1 MKGLNPKKQSA
12 LFQNNCKTHFKMYK
26 AGRRWLIAG
35 ISILSG
41 LLGGS
46 ALTAT
51 TAKAQTL
58 TPGAGQQVAPE
69 DVTAT
74 QTSMTIPATS
84 QSASEVPSA
93 ETTTSASGT
102 TSSVAVSQSHV
113 SGSAVSATSTSTSE
127 SVELM
132 AAEETDQS
140 NAVTATSLSTSDQ
153 SVVDSQATAN
163 STTFSEAARKV
174 PVAPQAYAFSFE
186 KYVPDPSAKVDV
198 ASYNKG
204 QTEASSQISNIVAH
218 FTSTGGLGILHILMD
233 PSIQGVSETIT
244 KNIKKMADLMD
255 LFYQKKDFQYNDPY
269 GTPVWYNGVIG
280 KSAANNL
287 IYHDFNLGYAD
298 YLRSFAEGISD
309 WVTGIKAKAQSK
321 DTSVADGLINYG
333 HYDGTQLAGNSGLL
347 GQAGAAGT
355 TFLTWLKRI
364 FTTNNYAGNILKY
377 EGNPHNVANPDVDSA
392 VNAINFYTSI
402 VAPVIINGVAHQALS
417 DVRAIGGHIKDGD
430 YAPNLLKDAVNL
442 NVNVTK
448 MLQDIGLYDVLGTS
462 IIQNV
467 YEGIRMN
474 AQNAIERNWSIGA
487 SKALT
492 DAFNGRPATRVRSPY
507 SGTPGYSE
515 SNPQSILDD
524 GTGKVPLSQVAQAA
538 GYAWYRKLITLVVKQ
553 AGIDAQRNAPQTTVA
568 GIIDEV
574 NASLIKTPDPD
585 NAPLSDNEKKQIL
598 VDNVTHSFGSAKSYN
613 RNGIGVRQVIT
624 KIYNSEY
631 QAIQAVIAD
640 YQQAPALS
648 DDEILKKQSQYRF
661 VNPADGNKFDLNNY
675 SLIYKYLRNKN
686 VAYLAM
692 QLADQQVL
700 QNKDDKPISDKTN
713 KELTESFNAD
723 VPGIFNM
730 GMDLD
735 NFAVKDSLFGSML
748 IRNYKNI
755 YEDELTAAKNALAA
769 GKTFAKEHYGKLANG
784 LMQSVDQAKMDEGSF
799 KNDGTANKYLNYVS
813 PKWGGEPVPTVDPND
828 VQSGQIFSKGY
839 QSQLQPIH
847 LVFQSAD
854 KRFKDVQAKLYASL
868 GVTATTDP
876 TYGSVYYTLAGRDVN
891 IKAPSIAG
899 WVAGQQTVTSDGIPQ
914 VTFTYT
920 LSKNAQLSQLGTQ
933 YGTYNRQPASDQLT
947 DTALTVSWADGKS
960 KTLGIAKQ
968 YLTVDKNAT
977 HVGSYKYHLNQDGI
991 AYVIDQLT
999 SSTATLQNGDKL
1011 PTEDDLA
1018 KVTGTF
1024 NLQQAQNGRF
1034 LPHLVLKPA
1043 TVVQG
1048 QAPTI
1053 DELVV
1058 SATDDQ
1064 KNAIDHRQIT
1074 MDPHDWATMGSQSV
1088 NLTLTD
1094 PTSQQK
1100 VTATTMVNVISQE
1113 TSTATMDSLTTQSQS
1128 FSLVTDS
1135 ESSASDATA
1144 SANSQLTSVASQEQ
1158 SLTTQSASD
1167 QSIVTSL
1174 ENSTNSLVDQLAS
1187 ANSALDSR
1195 NVASDS
1201 RNIAATENQTHKV
1214 VQSLSQA
1221 LHVSS
1226 NEASLASQGVASLS
1240 QQSAS
1245 LSASQSEINH
1255 QLSQSQSAEQ
1265 SQVAAASQS
1274 RSQAIDNETSQSR
1287 QTSQVASKIASQV
1300 GSGASLIAS
1309 QSQVASSHQSQLSS
1323 LADLQKSLIDQS
1335 QAVAS
1340 QLTIASDAS
1349 ANLAQMVK
1357 PNKDIENKIEQSLA
1371 ELSKKT
1377 ASVSDALVAHA
1388 HTSDHLQQ
1396 QTSLDQSLSVTG
1408 SLSQASLITASQS
1421 QVVASVSERSAS
1433 AVSFASELSR
1443 AEASVA
1449 QQSVANQQSLTSMR
1463 QVESNIASVFSAD
1476 QSQSLTSQSQA
1487 SLSVIAQ
1494 SQASLVSASQSA
1506 DSQISQLNAHFQSLQ
1521 SQLSTA
1527 SQAYSQAS
1535 RSQSQATAKRQSL
1548 SNRVTQQA
1556 SQQSLVVQTSLS
1568 AADNFGSREI
1578 ADISQSLTRPDL
1590 TTAQKSA
1597 FTSAQASLSTAADQR
1612 NSQWTAQQSTYS
1624 QALSQAARDSQS
1636 AASDLASQQASN
1648 SRLGSTVGSLSQR
1661 LSQSA
1666 ASQSRVIAQASQSLS
1681 AGAES
1686 LASQQAAYTRDSQ
1699 AETTPTADQSLALV
1713 QAGQH
1718 EIANSVSLTSQ
1729 AAQVLISQTSL
1740 IQTSLDQQSQWGPA
1754 LTSLISLANASTSMV
1769 SSAAQRDRDAG
1780 QTAQTSVLAQSQATA
1795 QLSQR
1800 VQSALASVSTV
1811 ASELTS
1817 RALASVSQIE
1827 SMQSQSALQ
1836 QTQKQQAAAHR
1847 QTELVT
1853 TSNDLA
1859 QRSQT
1864 DQAQWTQPQHLKQE
1878 ASLSLALATAG
1889 QQSQAQTSA
1898 QWSLIHT
1905 SLSAAS
1911 LVEWTQQST
1920 WSVIQASLTANPQ
1933 APAVQVTA
1941 ANSAATSLSQLSEQ
1955 NVAELS
1961 QLADQSTSQGDAS
1974 TADSLRSLSVL
1985 ATTDDAR
1992 TSLAQV
1998 SQSVSSQRHQLV
2010 ASQQSMTQQINARQ
2024 HDFQTAQQSLGQAVT
2039 AWQKTSQAQPAT
2051 DSAGQASL
2059 TSAAVSLSLDSLS
2072 ATSLSLSNAESV
2084 LSLTLIDQAEQSS
2097 VNAAGQALTSLYETS
2112 ASEQSQSEQ
2121 RAFTDWHAQQAE
2133 STTMAHTLTSM
2144 AASLK
2149 SANQSVS
2156 AVMSQATAS
2165 VSADVSQQVA
2175 GQSTSYQDWR
2185 HQSQALVTHQNGLLT
2200 TAQHQA
2206 EQVAAQGEQETAAQ
2220 PSVTSLTTQLT
2231 ATTHQSLAQAAS
2243 QRSLVD
2249 VSLSE
2254 QSAFGQSQVSAWT
2267 QVQQSLAQQAQ
2278 VPAAELS
2285 ALGSAQTSLS
2295 AQSQTDA
2302 ATQSL
2307 VTAQRESLVA
2317 TSVLDGAT
2325 SLLLTDQQAQTS
2337 LALAQAQLAVA
2348 QQSRTDQATVTAQA
2362 QASAAAAQDF
2372 QRSATSMTAQVTAGD
2387 HFQQGVLAQQPV
2399 EIKSSL
2405 ALNSVLTSLSL
2416 LSVAKTSV
2424 SLDQDWAQISLA
2436 SASQSLTSQALQAN
2450 VSLLSQAAT
2459 SASDQSAR
2467 WQAQTSALTS
2477 AQRAIHAVSQALQSL
2492 TQRRSLT
2499 STSLVVLASQAA
2511 STSASL
2517 SLSVQVASQLSQQIQ
2532 IDSQLKSQAS
2542 AASQRQSV
2550 TTSVQDSLQLQDS
2563 QLRSTAVVQSQH
2575 SLSAL
2580 ASQSVQASQMV
2591 DHTASAPSAH
2601 STWTSVAAS
2610 LSAHLSTV
2618 TSQLA
2623 QSAQTSLSAA
2633 SATRQ
2638 SAEQAASVVA
2648 SRSRVQASL
2657 TSQSQ
2662 SVVTQLTSAASQLQS
2677 GAQSLLSS
2685 LATTISQL
2693 SAASTASLSLTQD
2706 HQAATPG
2713 EQSQVT
2719 SLLTQ
2724 AAGATSD
2731 LLTNSQSQ
2739 HSLAQVSVAEAE
2751 RSLADRSR
2759 AAMSLAASL
2768 ATATHSMGQQ
2778 AHALASVAQATSTAA
2793 TSLST
2798 TSQQIQSAQT
2808 SQSVV
2813 ASRSATSLSLASQRV
2828 QSVQTSESVATSQ
2841 ADTSLSL
2848 ASQQTQSAL
2857 ASQSLAAAHN
2867 QPLPVVPAPGAGNAA
2882 PTSPLGTSRPQ
2893 PTPLSPQIVAGQGS
2907 QLVHTGGHQAHHFT
2921 TKHPRFKRFRV
2932 TGVKKL
2938 GLYRSPNFSRHTR
2951 LTWYA
2956 QRART
2961 HQPMFEVLGR
2971 THSAHGTLRYKVRDI
2986 NRYSPTYG
2994 LVGYITTRS
3003 AYVKP
3008 TYYQHHKRTHVI
3020 TVINARGING
3030 YHTAKLAGRH
3040 LHYRQ
3045 GQHLAVKR
3053 LVRHGQT
3060 TRYQLTNGRYVTAN
3074 KQWVYRGRP
3083 QNIQR
3088 LTLPHQV
3095 WRFQTAGSHW
3105 PVVVRHVTT
3114 LPMTRYR
3121 LPHGVALTVTPLVT
3135 HQSPHPVNWWGVR
3148 FIATPK

>member
-46 ALTAT
+46 ALTAM

-84 QSASEVPSA
+84 QNASEVPSA

-102 TSSVAVSQSHV
+102 TSRVVTSQSHV
-113 SGSAVSATSTSTSE
+113 SGSAVSATSTNTSE
-127 SVELM
+127 SVESTTT
-132 AAEETDQS
+132 EKIDQS
-140 NAVTATSLSTSDQ
+140 NAATATSLSTSDQ

-163 STTFSEAARKV
+163 STTFSEAARTV
-174 PVAPQAYAFSFE
+174 PAARQAYVFSFE
-186 KYVPDPSAKVDV
+186 TNASTPADTQSQSYKNGISAAKTDIDHIID
-198 ASYNKG
+198 G
-204 QTEASSQISNIVAH
+204 
-218 FTSTGGLGILHILMD
+218 FTSTGYNGFSHIIYHVG
-233 PSIQGVSETIT
+233 SISGTSRAIT
-244 KNIKKMADLMD
+244 RNIQALSNLVDL
-255 LFYQKKDFQYNDPY
+255 YYNNSNFQINDQY
-269 GTPVWYNGVIG
+269 GTPVWINGSINGVIPD
-280 KSAANNL
+280 KFKF
-287 IYHDFNLGYAD
+287 HDYDMGYAD
-298 YLRSFAEGISD
+298 YLRSFSKGISD
-309 WVTGIKAKAQSK
+309 WVEQIGSK
-321 DTSVADGLINYG
+321 GKDGDSILANRLIDNEP
-333 HYDGTQLAGNSGLL
+333 YDGSQLAGTHLLDSITTVGKVTGDFISGLVNKPNYVDEVL
-347 GQAGAAGT
+347 GYHDQGALASESIT
-355 TFLTWLKRI
+355 K
-364 FTTNNYAGNILKY
+364 A
-377 EGNPHNVANPDVDSA
+377 AS
-392 VNAINFYTSI
+392 AINYYTSI
-402 VAPVIINGVAHQALS
+402 VAPVVINGIAHEALS
-417 DVRAIGGHIKDGD
+417 DVRAIGGQIGDAD
-430 YAPNLLKDAVNL
+430 YAPGTLTEAVNL
-442 NVNVTK
+442 NGSLKT
-448 MLQDIGLYDVLGTS
+448 LLDTIGLSGVLGTTVV
-462 IIQNV
+462 QKV
-467 YEGIRMN
+467 YEGIRAN
-474 AQNAIERNWSIGA
+474 AQAAIERNWSIGA
-487 SKALT
+487 QQALS
-492 DAFNGRPATRVRSPY
+492 DIFSENPSSPY
-507 SGTPGYSE
+507 TDVPGYVTATNTSKI
-515 SNPQSILDD
+515 NPQAILDD
-524 GTGKVPLSQVAQAA
+524 GSKTAKLSKVAQAA
-538 GYAWYRKLITLVVKQ
+538 GYAWYQKVIAPVVIE
-553 AGIDAQRNAPQTTVA
+553 AGNDALSTHHRGTIAAILA
-568 GIIDEV
+568 GFEDTGSQPLSEDEV
-574 NASLIKTPDPD
+574 NQICG
-585 NAPLSDNEKKQIL
+585 EK
-598 VDNVTHSFGSAKSYN
+598 VGHSFGGKLYS
-613 RNGIGVRQVIT
+613 RNSDGVKEVIQ
-624 KIYNSEY
+624 KIYDNEY
-631 QAIQAVIAD
+631 QAVQAAIKD
-640 YQQAPALS
+640 YEAQPTLFDKDVDNNQ
-648 DDEILKKQSQYRF
+648 LKHQL
-661 VNPADGNKFDLNNY
+661 VNPADGSITKTNGY
-675 SLIYKYLRNKN
+675 SITYKYLRSRNA
-686 VAYLAM
+686 AYIAM
-692 QLADQQVL
+692 QAVDQETLKTGKVTSYTNNQLKEKDSAKFPVFLYSFIMHDIFVAPSIFLGSNIDKSQGGKLGDIL
-700 QNKDDKPISDKTN
+700 QNQYFTAYHR
-713 KELTESFNAD
+713 E
-723 VPGIFNM
+723 V
-730 GMDLD
+730 
-735 NFAVKDSLFGSML
+735 
-748 IRNYKNI
+748 
-755 YEDELTAAKNALAA
+755 TAAKTALEA
-769 GKTFAKEHYGKLANG
+769 GQQFAQKQYDQSKNG
-784 LMQSVDQAKMDEGSF
+784 LVNDV
-799 KNDGTANKYLNYVS
+799 KNAGADSHGFDCQYDGTANQYSEFDVS
-813 PKWGGEPVPTVDPND
+813 PDASDAKR
-828 VQSGQIFSKGY
+828 GQIFSKGY
-839 QSQLQPIH
+839 QSQLQPIR
-847 LVFQSAD
+847 LVFQSTD
-854 KRFKDVQAKLYASL
+854 KYFSEDVQAKLYASL

-876 TYGSVYYTLAGRDVN
+876 KYGSAYYTLAGQNVN

-899 WVAGQQTVTSDGIPQ
+899 WVAGAGQQKVASDGVPQ

-933 YGTYNRQPASDQLT
+933 YGNYNRQKASDQLT
-947 DTALTVSWADGKS
+947 DTTLTVSWADGKP

-968 YLTVDKNAT
+968 YLTVDKDAA
-977 HVGSYKYHLNQDGI
+977 HIGSYKYHLNQEGI
-991 AYVIDQLT
+991 VYVLDQLT
-999 SSTATLQNGDKL
+999 SPADTPQNGDVL
-1011 PTEDDLA
+1011 PTKDDLA
-1018 KVTGTF
+1018 KVTGIF

-1048 QAPTI
+1048 NAPTI
-1053 DELVV
+1053 ADLVV
-1058 SATDDQ
+1058 LATDDQ
-1064 KNAIDHRQIT
+1064 GNKIDPSQIT
-1074 MDPHDWATMGSQSV
+1074 MDLHDWATVGSQPV
-1088 NLTLTD
+1088 NLTLKD
-1094 PTSQQK
+1094 PTSQQE
-1100 VTATTMVNVISQE
+1100 VTATTTVNVISQK

-1128 FSLVTDS
+1128 FSLVTDG
-1135 ESSASDATA
+1135 EASASDATA

-1167 QSIVTSL
+1167 QSIVASL
-1174 ENSTNSLVDQLAS
+1174 ENSTNSLVDQLVS

-1221 LHVSS
+1221 LHVTS

-1255 QLSQSQSAEQ
+1255 QLSQSQSVEQ

-1274 RSQAIDNETSQSR
+1274 RSQVIVNETSQSR

-1300 GSGASLIAS
+1300 GSGASLVAS
-1309 QSQVASSHQSQLSS
+1309 QSQVASFHQSQLSS

-1349 ANLAQMVK
+1349 ANLAQTFK
-1357 PNKDIENKIEQSLA
+1357 PDPTTQGEIEQSLTD
-1371 ELSKKT
+1371 LSHAT

-1388 HTSDHLQQ
+1388 QTSDQLQQ
-1396 QTSLDQSLSVTG
+1396 QISLDQSLSVTG

-1433 AVSFASELSR
+1433 AVSFVSELSR

-1449 QQSVANQQSLTSMR
+1449 QQSVANQRSLTSMR

-1597 FTSAQASLSTAADQR
+1597 LTSAQASLSTAADQR
-1612 NSQWTAQQSTYS
+1612 NSQWTAQQSTDS
-1624 QALSQAARDSQS
+1624 QVLSQAARDSQS
-1636 AASDLASQQASN
+1636 VASNLASQQASN

-1699 AETTPTADQSLALV
+1699 AWTTPTADQSLALV

-1740 IQTSLDQQSQWGPA
+1740 IQTSLDQQSQWGSA

-1898 QWSLIHT
+1898 QWSLVHT

-1920 WSVIQASLTANPQ
+1920 WSGIQASLTANPQ
-1933 APAVQVTA
+1933 APSVQVTA
-1941 ANSAATSLSQLSEQ
+1941 ANSAVTSLSLLSEQ
-1955 NVAELS
+1955 NIAELA

-1985 ATTDDAR
+1985 AMTDDAR
-1992 TSLAQV
+1992 ASLVQV
-1998 SQSVSSQRHQLV
+1998 SQSVSAQRHQLA
-2010 ASQQSMTQQINARQ
+2010 ASQQSMTQQIDALQ

-2059 TSAAVSLSLDSLS
+2059 TSAAISLSLDSLS

-2084 LSLTLIDQAEQSS
+2084 LSLTLIDQAEQST
-2097 VNAAGQALTSLYETS
+2097 VNAAGQALTSLYEAS

-2121 RAFTDWHAQQAE
+2121 RAFTAWHAQQAE
-2133 STTMAHTLTSM
+2133 STAMAHTLTSM

-2200 TAQHQA
+2200 TSQHQT

-2220 PSVTSLTTQLT
+2220 PSVTSLTTQLAAT
-2231 ATTHQSLAQAAS
+2231 AHQSLAQAAS

-2278 VPAAELS
+2278 VPAAQLS
-2285 ALGSAQTSLS
+2285 TLGSAQTSLS

-2307 VTAQRESLVA
+2307 VTAQRESLTA

-2337 LALAQAQLAVA
+2337 LALAQAQQAVA

-2372 QRSATSMTAQVTAGD
+2372 QRSATSMTAQVTAGN

-2416 LSVAKTSV
+2416 LSVARTSV
-2424 SLDQDWAQISLA
+2424 SLAQDWAQISLA

-2450 VSLLSQAAT
+2450 ASLLSQAAA
-2459 SASDQSAR
+2459 SASDQSAW

-2477 AQRAIHAVSQALQSL
+2477 AQRATHVVSQALQSL

-2517 SLSVQVASQLSQQIQ
+2517 SLSVQVASQLSQQVQ
-2532 IDSQLKSQAS
+2532 IDSQLESQAS
-2542 AASQRQSV
+2542 AASQRQFV

-2563 QLRSTAVVQSQH
+2563 QLRSTAVAQSQH

-2591 DHTASAPSAH
+2591 DHTASSPSAH
-2601 STWTSVAAS
+2601 SAWTSVAAS

-2623 QSAQTSLSAA
+2623 QSAQTSLSAD
-2633 SATRQ
+2633 SANRQ
-2638 SAEQAASVVA
+2638 SAEQVASAVA

-2685 LATTISQL
+2685 LSTTISQL
-2693 SAASTASLSLTQD
+2693 SAASTASLSLTRD

-2731 LLTNSQSQ
+2731 LLTNSQLQ

-2759 AAMSLAASL
+2759 TATSLAASL
-2768 ATATHSMGQQ
+2768 TTATHSTGQQ

-2828 QSVQTSESVATSQ
+2828 QSAQTSESVATSQ

-2848 ASQQTQSAL
+2848 ASQQTQAAL

-2867 QPLPVVPAPGAGNAA
+2867 QPLPVVPDPGTGNTT
-2882 PTSPLGTSRPQ
+2882 PTLPLDTSRPQ
-2893 PTPLSPQIVAGQGS
+2893 PTPPCPQMVAGQGS

-3045 GQHLAVKR
+3045 GQHLVVKR

-3060 TRYQLTNGRYVTAN
+3060 NRYQLTNGQYVTAN

-3095 WRFQTAGSHW
+3095 WRFQTAGSRW
-3105 PVVVRHVTT
+3105 PVVVRHVIT
-3114 LPMTRYR
+3114 LPTTRYR